1 MRIRSGHAARGTR
14 PMFSLSPRD
23 TEDTAR
29 QTSGANHAD
38 QTGASRRSAYDPN
51 LIKHLKADHA
61 TLQAT
66 LARLEDHAH
75 RCQFAKLPSTLAR
88 FHADLLHHIE
98 EEDEHFYGH
107 VSRSLREDPLV
118 SERLDRASARM
129 AGIARMVTLFVRH
142 YTDIGVTSTTRDA
155 FLRDLDVITTLLGD
169 RIELEETSLYAL
181 YQPPHRAAELP
192 DEDCLLSLEH
202 TAG

>member
-1 MRIRSGHAARGTR
+1 
-14 PMFSLSPRD
+14 MFSPNLRD
-23 TEDTAR
+23 TEDTALSA
-29 QTSGANHAD
+29 SGANRAD
-38 QTGASRRSAYDPN
+38 TPRRSAYDPN

-75 RCQFAKLPSTLAR
+75 RCQFAKLPATLAR
-88 FHADLLHHIE
+88 FHADLSHHIA

-107 VSRSLREDPLV
+107 VARSLRDDPLV
-118 SERLDRASARM
+118 SERIDRASARM

-155 FLRDLDVITTLLGD
+155 FLRDLDVIATLLGD
-169 RIELEETSLYAL
+169 RIELEEISLYAL
-181 YQPPHRAAELP
+181 YQPPHRAGQLP
-192 DEDCLLSLEH
+192 DEDCLLSLEC
-202 TAG
+202 AAD